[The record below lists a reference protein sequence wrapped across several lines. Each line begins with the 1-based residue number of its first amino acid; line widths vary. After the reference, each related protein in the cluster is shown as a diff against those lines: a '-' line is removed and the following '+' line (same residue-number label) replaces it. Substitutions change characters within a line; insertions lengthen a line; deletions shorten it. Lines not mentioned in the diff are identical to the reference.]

1 MQYILVN
8 GRTKNKV
15 DVDLRAVPLR
25 HPAGFSSSSGNKRV
39 RNGVGGG
46 GGSGGGMGNSSSS
59 GGGGGGGG
67 GGGEEELVRLTK
79 EAMAKCGCK
88 RCITRE
94 MNNPTKSLNSV
105 SKIDR
110 Y

>member
-1 MQYILVN
+1 MSAPLI
-8 GRTKNKV
+8 
-15 DVDLRAVPLR
+15 LR
-25 HPAGFSSSSGNKRV
+25 HPAGFSSSSSAGNKRV

-46 GGSGGGMGNSSSS
+46 GGGGGGGMGNGSSS
-59 GGGGGGGG
+59 GGGGGG
-67 GGGEEELVRLTK
+67 VDQLTE
-79 EAMAKCGCK
+79 EAMAQCGCK

-110 Y
+110 

>member
-1 MQYILVN
+1 MAV
-8 GRTKNKV
+8 RTMNKV

-46 GGSGGGMGNSSSS
+46 GG
-59 GGGGGGGG
+59 GG
-67 GGGEEELVRLTK
+67 GGGEEELDRLTK

-110 Y
+110 QVLLIERCAQQTANQYRCTE

>member
-1 MQYILVN
+1 MSASFI
-8 GRTKNKV
+8 
-15 DVDLRAVPLR
+15 LR
-25 HPAGFSSSSGNKRV
+25 HPAGFSSSSSAGNKRV

-46 GGSGGGMGNSSSS
+46 GGGGGGGMGNGSSS
-59 GGGGGGGG
+59 GGGG
-67 GGGEEELVRLTK
+67 VDQLTE
-79 EAMAKCGCK
+79 EAMAQCGCK

-110 Y
+110 

>member
-1 MQYILVN
+1 MN
-8 GRTKNKV
+8 EV
-15 DVDLRAVPLR
+15 DIDAKPLRR
-25 HPAGFSSSSGNKRV
+25 HPAGYSSSSLVNKRA

-46 GGSGGGMGNSSSS
+46 SVAN
-59 GGGGGGGG
+59 G
-67 GGGEEELVRLTK
+67 GGGEDELDRLTK

-110 Y
+110 

>member
-1 MQYILVN
+1 MSAPLI
-8 GRTKNKV
+8 
-15 DVDLRAVPLR
+15 LR
-25 HPAGFSSSSGNKRV
+25 HPAGFSSSSSAGNKRV

-46 GGSGGGMGNSSSS
+46 GGGGGGGMGNGSSA
-59 GGGGGGGG
+59 GGGGG
-67 GGGEEELVRLTK
+67 VDQLTE
-79 EAMAKCGCK
+79 EAMAQCGCK

-110 Y
+110 

>member
-1 MQYILVN
+1 MN
-8 GRTKNKV
+8 
-15 DVDLRAVPLR
+15 ASFFLR
-25 HPAGFSSSSGNKRV
+25 HPAGFSSSSVGNKRV

-46 GGSGGGMGNSSSS
+46 GGGGSG
-59 GGGGGGGG
+59 
-67 GGGEEELVRLTK
+67 VDQLTE
-79 EAMAKCGCK
+79 EAMAQCGCK

-110 Y
+110 

>member
-1 MQYILVN
+1 MSASFI
-8 GRTKNKV
+8 
-15 DVDLRAVPLR
+15 LR
-25 HPAGFSSSSGNKRV
+25 HPAGFSSSSAGNKRV

-46 GGSGGGMGNSSSS
+46 GGG
-59 GGGGGGGG
+59 
-67 GGGEEELVRLTK
+67 VDQLTE
-79 EAMAKCGCK
+79 EAMAQCGCK

-110 Y
+110 

>member
-1 MQYILVN
+1 MSASFI
-8 GRTKNKV
+8 
-15 DVDLRAVPLR
+15 LR
-25 HPAGFSSSSGNKRV
+25 HPAGFSSSSAGNKRV

-46 GGSGGGMGNSSSS
+46 GGGGG
-59 GGGGGGGG
+59 
-67 GGGEEELVRLTK
+67 VDQLTE
-79 EAMAKCGCK
+79 EAMAQCGCK

-110 Y
+110 